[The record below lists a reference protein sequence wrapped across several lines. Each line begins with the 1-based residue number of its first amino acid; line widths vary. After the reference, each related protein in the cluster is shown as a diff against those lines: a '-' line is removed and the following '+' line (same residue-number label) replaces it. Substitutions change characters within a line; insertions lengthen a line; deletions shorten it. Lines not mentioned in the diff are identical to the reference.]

1 MPYDTPAI
9 ITIVASDVSFGLRS
23 IEHIPFDQL
32 WCLLTQDQPALR
44 CGESNIIQLIFLSK
58 QLLTAAVPKTTSWP
72 LKTLLV
78 TIKSAAACS
87 CFLLWTMRIKPNT
100 WPASSFQQHRYSLCV
115 CVCLC
120 VCLCVYV
127 FVCTP
132 VPDLSFDRG
141 PNETGHLPKSRS
153 SKWSSVL
160 LSNDNNRELDLL
172 LITLSIVWLNNY
184 FKIC

>member
-100 WPASSFQQHRYSLCV
+100 WPAPSFQQHRYSLCV

-120 VCLCVYV
+120 VWVKV
-127 FVCTP
+127 DTRGTE
-132 VPDLSFDRG
+132 LS
-141 PNETGHLPKSRS
+141 S
-153 SKWSSVL
+153 L
-160 LSNDNNRELDLL
+160 LSQSTSSSLSPLGSSSSWVVREDVNGVNHTFLDK
-172 LITLSIVWLNNY
+172 VW
-184 FKIC
+184 ICSHLFR